1 MFNIGGGEIIG
12 LAVLG
17 MILVGPERMPSI
29 AADAARYLNKLK
41 KFAQNATD
49 ELKENLGP
57 GYEDLKVTD
66 LNPKKFIKK
75 TIGDAMEQVEEKPA
89 AKVRSGFVMN
99 LVDQITEALSKVN
112 DPELHKPITELG
124 MVETITVS
132 DGIAKLKIL
141 LTIVGCPMKDRLQ
154 SDITNSLSDLAE
166 IKKVEI
172 EFGVMSEEQ
181 RNNVKKII
189 RGGRE
194 KFIPFAQ
201 PDSLTRVLG
210 IASGKGGVGKSSVT
224 VNLAVAAAKRGLKVG
239 ILDADVYGHS
249 VPRLMGILDQRPT
262 AIDQTFI
269 PVENYG
275 VKVVSMEM
283 FKPERSDP
291 VAYRGPLLHRVL
303 EQLLSDAYWG
313 DLDLLLL
320 DLPPGTGDI
329 AISLG
334 QLIPTSEIVVVT
346 TPQIAA
352 AEVAERAGRIA
363 HQMKQPVLG
372 VIENMSDT
380 SCGKCGEVISI
391 FGSGGGEET
400 AKRLSELVGADV
412 PLLAKV
418 PFDSQVREGGDIG
431 DPAVLTNEKI
441 QNAFNQ
447 ILDKIIIR
455 PRSLVGVRL
464 GVSN

>member
-1 MFNIGGGEIIG
+1 MSTNDLIRK
-12 LAVLG
+12 ALG
-17 MILVGPERMPSI
+17 NVI
-29 AADAARYLNKLK
+29 
-41 KFAQNATD
+41 
-49 ELKENLGP
+49 
-57 GYEDLKVTD
+57 
-66 LNPKKFIKK
+66 
-75 TIGDAMEQVEEKPA
+75 
-89 AKVRSGFVMN
+89 
-99 LVDQITEALSKVN
+99 
-112 DPELHKPITELG
+112 DPELHKPLPELG
-124 MVETITVS
+124 MVESVDFS
-132 DGIAKLKIL
+132 AGVAKIGIL
-141 LTIVGCPMKDRLQ
+141 LTIVGCPMKDRLKA
-154 SDITNSLSDLAE
+154 DITKALS
-166 IKKVEI
+166 EI
-172 EFGVMSEEQ
+172 EEVKSIEVIFGVMNEEQ
-181 RNNVKKII
+181 RNNVKKLI

-249 VPRLMGILDQRPT
+249 IPRLMGILDKRPT

-291 VAYRGPLLHRVL
+291 VAYRGPLLHKVL
-303 EQLLSDAYWG
+303 EQLLSAAYWG

-334 QLIPTSEIVVVT
+334 QLIPGSEIIVVT

-363 HQMKQPVLG
+363 HQIKQPVIG
-372 VIENMSDT
+372 VIENMSET
-380 SCGKCGEVISI
+380 VSATTGEKISI

-400 AKRLSELVGADV
+400 ARRLSELVGADV

-418 PFDSQVREGGDIG
+418 PFDTNIREGGDAGNPI
-431 DPAVLTNEKI
+431 VLSDQKI
-441 QNAFNQ
+441 MDIFDA
-447 ILDKIIIR
+447 ILDRIIVR
-455 PRSLVGVRL
+455 PKSLVGVRL
-464 GVSN
+464 NVNT

>member
-1 MFNIGGGEIIG
+1 MSTIEAINQ
-12 LAVLG
+12 A
-17 MILVGPERMPSI
+17 
-29 AADAARYLNKLK
+29 LNK
-41 KFAQNATD
+41 
-49 ELKENLGP
+49 
-57 GYEDLKVTD
+57 V
-66 LNPKKFIKK
+66 I
-75 TIGDAMEQVEEKPA
+75 
-89 AKVRSGFVMN
+89 
-99 LVDQITEALSKVN
+99 
-112 DPELHKPITELG
+112 DPELHKPLPELG
-124 MVETITVS
+124 MVESVDFDS
-132 DGIAKLKIL
+132 GLAKLKIL
-141 LTIVGCPMKDRLQ
+141 LTISGCPMKDRLK
-154 SDITNSLSDLAE
+154 SDIKNSLEGIKE
-166 IKKVEI
+166 ITEVEI
-172 EFGVMSEEQ
+172 IFGVMNEEQ

-201 PDSLTRVLG
+201 PDSLTRVIG
-210 IASGKGGVGKSSVT
+210 IASGKG
-224 VNLAVAAAKRGLKVG
+224 ADARGLKVG

-249 VPRLMGILDQRPT
+249 IPRLMGILDKRPT

-334 QLIPTSEIVVVT
+334 QLIPNSEIIVVT

-363 HQMKQPVLG
+363 HQIKQPVIG
-372 VIENMSDT
+372 VIENMSD
-380 SCGKCGEVISI
+380 SECVKCGEKLSV

-400 AKRLSELVGADV
+400 TRRLSQLVGSDV
-412 PLLAKV
+412 PLLSKI
-418 PFDSQVREGGDIG
+418 PFDAQLREGGDEGSPI
-431 DPAVLTNEKI
+431 VLSDEKYKKI
-441 QNAFNQ
+441 FDE
-447 ILDKIIIR
+447 ILDQIIVR
-455 PRSLVGVRL
+455 PKSLVGVRL
-464 GVSN
+464 NINT

>member
-1 MFNIGGGEIIG
+1 MSTVELINT
-12 LAVLG
+12 ALG
-17 MILVGPERMPSI
+17 TVI
-29 AADAARYLNKLK
+29 
-41 KFAQNATD
+41 
-49 ELKENLGP
+49 
-57 GYEDLKVTD
+57 
-66 LNPKKFIKK
+66 
-75 TIGDAMEQVEEKPA
+75 
-89 AKVRSGFVMN
+89 
-99 LVDQITEALSKVN
+99 
-112 DPELHKPITELG
+112 DPELHKPLPELG
-124 MVETITVS
+124 MVESVNFT
-132 DGIAKLKIL
+132 DGVAKINIL
-141 LTIVGCPMKDRLQ
+141 LTIIGCPMKDRLH
-154 SDITNSLSDLAE
+154 SDITKSLANISE
-166 IKKVEI
+166 VKTVEI
-172 EFGVMSEEQ
+172 DFGVMNEEQ
-181 RNNVKKII
+181 RNNVKKLI

-224 VNLAVAAAKRGLKVG
+224 VNLAVAAAARGLKVG

-249 VPRLMGILDQRPT
+249 IPRLMGILDKRPT

-334 QLIPTSEIVVVT
+334 QLIPTSEIIVVT

-352 AEVAERAGRIA
+352 AEIAERAGRIA
-363 HQMKQPVLG
+363 HQIKQPVIG
-372 VIENMSDT
+372 VIENMSE
-380 SCGKCGEVISI
+380 SINPESGEKISI

-400 AKRLSELVGADV
+400 AKRLSKLIGVDV
-412 PLLAKV
+412 PLLAKI
-418 PFDSQVREGGDIG
+418 PFDPILREGGDEGNPI
-431 DPAVLTNEKI
+431 ALTDKKFTTIFNE
-441 QNAFNQ
+441 
-447 ILDKIIIR
+447 ILDQIIIR
-455 PRSLVGVRL
+455 PKSLIGVRL
-464 GVSN
+464 NINT